1 MILVTGATGF
11 VGKKLMDCME
21 NVVAA
26 PSLREVSIDD
36 LKRILD
42 RNEIDTI
49 IHTAAVSDIPTCA
62 TNPELSYRV
71 NVILPVNLA
80 KAAEGRKLVCF
91 SSDQVYSGLE
101 EKGPYTEDIVKPGN
115 LYAEQ
120 KIEMENRVLDI
131 DPNGVML
138 RAEWMYD
145 YIAPKPNFYLNMIH
159 ANGEVSIGFQQYRGV
174 TYLQEVV
181 ENMKQVCNLPGGA
194 YNFGSE
200 TNRSMQ
206 ELTGEFLAFLGKD
219 LPLKDLGE
227 RHNLWM
233 DCSKAK
239 AGGVVF
245 SDTLEGLKRC
255 AMDHKKCI
263 GK

>member
-26 PSLREVSIDD
+26 PSLREASVDD

-42 RNEIDTI
+42 KNDIDTI

-62 TNPELSYRV
+62 ANPEVSYRA
-71 NVILPVNLA
+71 NVVLPVNLV
-80 KAAEGRKLVCF
+80 KAAEGRKLICF
-91 SSDQVYSGLE
+91 SSDQVYSDRKE
-101 EKGPYTEDIVKPGN
+101 EGPYTEAMVKPGN

-120 KIEMENRVLDI
+120 KLEMENQVLDI
-131 DPNGVML
+131 DSNAVML

-145 YIAPKPNFYLNMIH
+145 FIAPKPNFYLNVLCADSEI
-159 ANGEVSIGFQQYRGV
+159 AVAFQQYRGV
-174 TYLQEVV
+174 TYLQEVA
-181 ENMKQVCNLPGGA
+181 ENMNQVCALPGGA

-200 TNRSMQ
+200 TNQSMY
-206 ELTGEFLAFLGKD
+206 ELTKDFLSHLGKNI
-219 LPLKDLGE
+219 LVKDLGE

-255 AMDHKKCI
+255 AKDQKI
-263 GK
+263 V